1 MQCGGAF
8 LLVLLLM
15 CKIQEEKVLKLSIHF
30 IICATLE
37 QLFKCCYIY
46 SMKNKKEVPVCEVTY
61 IDKRKVKK
69 VEKGLP
75 LQDTIYNT
83 ADILKTLGDPTRLKL
98 VMALAKEELC
108 VCDLSALTGV
118 TISGISHQL
127 RLLRSNRLV
136 KFRREGKMVYYSL
149 DDEHVE
155 NIVGE
160 ALQHVN
166 ELYK

>member
-1 MQCGGAF
+1 
-8 LLVLLLM
+8 
-15 CKIQEEKVLKLSIHF
+15 
-30 IICATLE
+30 
-37 QLFKCCYIY
+37 
-46 SMKNKKEVPVCEVTY
+46 MKNKKEVPVCGVTY
-61 IDKRKVKK
+61 IDKRKVEK

-75 LQDTIYNT
+75 LQDTIYST

-160 ALQHVN
+160 ALQHVK

>member
-1 MQCGGAF
+1 
-8 LLVLLLM
+8 
-15 CKIQEEKVLKLSIHF
+15 
-30 IICATLE
+30 
-37 QLFKCCYIY
+37 
-46 SMKNKKEVPVCEVTY
+46 MKNKKEVPVCGVTY
-61 IDKRKVKK
+61 IDKRKVKR
-69 VEKGLP
+69 VEKELP
-75 LQDTIYNT
+75 SQDTIYNT

-155 NIVGE
+155 NIVRE
-160 ALQHVN
+160 ALQHVK